1 MVLLARPHPQHT
13 SSSGSITSP
22 NKSNVAFGLETFH
35 GLPGPLLMK
44 LQAVYGVKTHLPAR
58 PRQRWSQ
65 NHHWEFQL
73 PLQGSC
79 VSMTQKGKADFD
91 GAVLHCL

>member
-44 LQAVYGVKTHLPAR
+44 LQAVYGVKMQAETEPESSLGVPA
-58 PRQRWSQ
+58 PAAG
-65 NHHWEFQL
+65 L
-73 PLQGSC
+73 LC
-79 VSMTQKGKADFD
+79 VHDTKGK
-91 GAVLHCL
+91 G